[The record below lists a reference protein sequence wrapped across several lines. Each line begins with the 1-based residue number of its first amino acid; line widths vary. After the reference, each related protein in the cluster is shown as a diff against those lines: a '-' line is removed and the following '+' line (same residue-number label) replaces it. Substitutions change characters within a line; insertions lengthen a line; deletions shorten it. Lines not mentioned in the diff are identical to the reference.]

1 MVEGEPLQMLV
12 PTWVMREYRGMKE
25 NYRILRDA
33 NEPQWRKDQAL
44 DLLKEAIQRL
54 RDFYGNPNWQPPNT
68 IVDP

>member
-1 MVEGEPLQMLV
+1 
-12 PTWVMREYRGMKE
+12 MKE